1 MTLKELVK
9 GKKVRF
15 RFYRDGELWYATDDG
30 FEFPVPIADTGTGV
44 FQAEDGAIHYM
55 RWIRKHLETRRVGKR
70 TAGADTQHSADC
82 IAVIGMITGRR
93 LAPPKDCLRPVRSSS
108 KTAVV

>member
-15 RFYRDGELWYATDDG
+15 RFYRDGEIWYATDGG

-44 FQAEDGAIHYM
+44 GDYASSGSPDSGLKNVTPDDDEPRA
-55 RWIRKHLETRRVGKR
+55 
-70 TAGADTQHSADC
+70 
-82 IAVIGMITGRR
+82 
-93 LAPPKDCLRPVRSSS
+93 VRSG
-108 KTAVV
+108 